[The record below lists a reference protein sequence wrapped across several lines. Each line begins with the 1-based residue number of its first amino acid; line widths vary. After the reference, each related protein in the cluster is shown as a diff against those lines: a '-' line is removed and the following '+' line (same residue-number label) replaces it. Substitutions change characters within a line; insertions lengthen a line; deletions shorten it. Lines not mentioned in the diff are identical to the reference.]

1 MAPLLFLKDIHIRF
15 GNTVLLD
22 GAELSVGEG
31 ERLCLVGRN
40 GSGKST
46 LLKIAAGM
54 IEADSGEHFAQPG
67 ATIRYL
73 PQEPNLSGYATT
85 HDYVEAGLQP
95 GDDPNRAYYLLG
107 HLGLTGQE
115 VPSNLSG
122 GEARR
127 AALARVLAP
136 KPDILLLDE
145 PTNHLDLPAIEW
157 LESELK
163 SMRGALVL
171 ISHDRRFLENLSR
184 AVVWLDRGQTKRLDQ
199 GFGAF
204 ENWRDTVLEQ
214 EEIERHKRDR
224 KIANE
229 LDWLAHGRSARRK
242 RNQGRLARL
251 NSLRKGRRE
260 ELKSMGTVKMEALEG
275 GTSGTKVI
283 DAKGVAKSFGDKQ
296 VIHDFNLRIHRG
308 DRIGIVGP
316 NGAGKTT
323 LIKLLTGE
331 LQPDAGNVK
340 LGTGLEMAKLDQ
352 NRAALHPEDNL
363 ADALTGGGSDTV
375 FVGGK
380 PRHVISY
387 MQDFLFAPAQA
398 RTPVKV
404 LSGGERARLLLARL
418 FAVPSNFLVLDEPTN
433 DLDLETLDLLEEV
446 VGDYPGTALVVSHDR
461 DFLDRVATMIVM
473 SEGEGRFS
481 VYAGGYSDMVAQ
493 RGQGVAKP
501 AAKPQ
506 ARSDEKKSAPARS
519 PREAVAKLSFSD
531 HHALKALPDQIDAQN
546 KQIAALQKELSD
558 PKLYASNAARF
569 TRLSAELAELA
580 AKRDANEELW
590 LALEMKREALES

>member
-15 GNTVLLD
+15 GNTLLLD
-22 GAELSVGEG
+22 GVELSVGEG

-54 IEADSGEHFAQPG
+54 IEADSGERFAQPG

-95 GDDPNRAYYLLG
+95 GDDPNRAFYLLG
-107 HLGLTGQE
+107 HLGLSGLET
-115 VPSNLSG
+115 PATLSG

-163 SMRGALVL
+163 AMQGALVL

-184 AVVWLDRGQTKRLDQ
+184 AVVWLDRGQTRRLDR
-199 GFGAF
+199 GFAAF
-204 ENWRDTVLEQ
+204 EDWRDAVLEQ
-214 EEIERHKRDR
+214 EESERHKRDR

-229 LDWLAHGRSARRK
+229 LDWLTHGRSGRRK

-251 NSLRKGRRE
+251 NALRQGRRQ
-260 ELKSMGTVKMEALEG
+260 ELKQLGSVKMEAIEG
-275 GTSGTKVI
+275 SQAGTKVI
-283 DAKGVAKSFGDKQ
+283 DAKGVAKSFGGKQ
-296 VIHDFNLRIHRG
+296 VIRDFTLRIHRG

-323 LIKLLTGE
+323 LLNLLTGV
-331 LQPDAGNVK
+331 LKPDAGNVK
-340 LGTGLEMAKLDQ
+340 MGTSLELARLDQ

-363 ADALTGGGSDTV
+363 ANALSGGGDTV
-375 FVGGK
+375 YVGGK
-380 PRHVISY
+380 PRHVMSY
-387 MQDFLFAPAQA
+387 MQDFLFTPAQA

-404 LSGGERARLLLARL
+404 LSGGERARLLLAKL
-418 FAVPSNFLVLDEPTN
+418 FALPSNLLVLDEPTN
-433 DLDLETLDLLEEV
+433 DLDLETLDLLEET
-446 VGDYPGTALVVSHDR
+446 VGDYPGTVLVVSHDR
-461 DFLDRVATMIVM
+461 DFLDRVATMTVM
-473 SEGEGRFS
+473 AEGGGRFAA
-481 VYAGGYSDMVAQ
+481 YAGGYSDMVAQ
-493 RGQGVAKP
+493 RGEGVTAPQPRAERKGAKS
-501 AAKPQ
+501 
-506 ARSDEKKSAPARS
+506 RPARES
-519 PREAVAKLSFSD
+519 AAKLSFSD
-531 HHALKALPDQIDAQN
+531 QHALNSLPEQIESLN
-546 KQIAALQKELSD
+546 REIAALQDELSD
-558 PKLYASNAARF
+558 PSLYSGDPDKFA
-569 TRLSAELAELA
+569 RLSAQLAERA
-580 AKRDANEELW
+580 AIRDANEELW
-590 LALEMKREALES
+590 LALEMKRETLEQQAGKL